1 MLKLKLILCCL
12 TILYTVKSLAFIEIL
27 ERGVNYT
34 ENALIYTDAATEL
47 IESIDDGGDT
57 SSEEVKNASQNLKK
71 ISEEMRDLGYTSEDI
86 KDIIQS
92 GGLDSRN
99 LAGSI
104 SKMSQRIRKTKN
116 LLKKVGILAVAKPEA
131 VTAGESLKSTAILS
145 DIHYEL
151 KLARL
156 DRMKD
161 RQSEELEKIKSEKM
175 QKEEKKLFIDQLV
188 LMQRRNSKNQY
199 AFNSFKFSNLNEE

>member
-1 MLKLKLILCCL
+1 MLKLKLIICCL
-12 TILYTVKSLAFIEIL
+12 TFLYAVKSMAFIEIL
-27 ERGVNYT
+27 ERGVNYA

-47 IESIDDGGDT
+47 IESIDDSDS
-57 SSEEVKNASQNLKK
+57 SSEDLKSASQNLQK
-71 ISEEMRDLGYTSEDI
+71 ISEEMRDIGYTSEDI

-156 DRMKD
+156 DRIKD
-161 RQSEELEKIKSEKM
+161 RQSEELEKIKAQKL
-175 QKEEKKLFIDQLV
+175 QKEEKKLFIDQLA

-199 AFNSFKFSNLNEE
+199 AFNGFKLANINEE